1 MSNLEYERWWSL
13 HLRVAKGETLSAQEE
28 SDYATGLSQLDGE
41 TAATDGET
49 ISYLRTLRAAI
60 NRAMRLHTELT
71 SRSADLDKKIAE
83 LEANYQ
89 RLSGQAL
96 DWEPYAPA

>member
-13 HLRVAKGETLSAQEE
+13 HLRVAKGETLSRQEE
-28 SDYATGLSQLDGE
+28 REYATGLDQLDNE
-41 TAATDGET
+41 SVATDGET
-49 ISYLRTLRAAI
+49 VSYLRTLRAAI
-60 NRAMRLHTELT
+60 SRASKLHKELT
-71 SRSADLDKKIAE
+71 TRSADLDRKIAA

-89 RLSGQAL
+89 RLTGQAL